1 MPSGKEGPLFSQP
14 KGNSYSLYP
23 RYSPDGSNPR
33 DILQDSTLW
42 RMLNTL
48 GWGGGGEGGRV
59 DQRNE
64 KWQLWLVWLAFGKTK
79 HHHHHL
85 VKKY

>member
-48 GWGGGGEGGRV
+48 EWGGGGRGEGWSEEWKMTIMVGLIGI
-59 DQRNE
+59 
-64 KWQLWLVWLAFGKTK
+64 W
-79 HHHHHL
+79 
-85 VKKY
+85 